1 MEIVM
6 QQMIEVHTKMM
17 RVLTQDMVNLDSKE
31 LPPGIA
37 TSTK

>member
-6 QQMIEVHTKMM
+6 QQMIEVHTEMM

-31 LPPGIA
+31 LPPGNA